1 MTMTRHLGTITALA
15 LSVMAGA
22 RHLSA
27 QAMAGTRVGIAAGMS
42 VPTGTFGNRVNSG
55 PDITGSVEF
64 QRHSI
69 PLGVRA
75 ELGYS
80 NFGLTDSYLSRFS
93 GANDGNASI
102 LSGTLNLV
110 YDINRGGR
118 VRPYLIGG
126 AGMYRRH
133 VEVDRP
139 DGLGVATVFDPFF
152 GFVNEV
158 FPTEAVERSRTQT
171 KFGLNGGG
179 GLALTMGRTSLFAE
193 ARYHDMYTD
202 SRHTAMVP
210 IRIGVQ
216 W

>member
-1 MTMTRHLGTITALA
+1 MTRHLGTITLLA
-15 LSVMAGA
+15 LGVLAGA
-22 RHLSA
+22 HHLPA

-42 VPTGTFGNRVNSG
+42 IPSGTFGNRVNSG
-55 PDITGSVEF
+55 PDVAGSVEF
-64 QRHSI
+64 HPRRGS
-69 PLGVRA
+69 LGLRA
-75 ELGYS
+75 ELSYS
-80 NFGLTDSYLSRFS
+80 DFGLTDGYLARFS

-102 LSGTLNLV
+102 LAGTLNLV

-118 VRPYLIGG
+118 LRPYLIGG
-126 AGMYRRH
+126 AGVYRRH

-139 DGLGVATVFDPFF
+139 DGLDVATVFDPFF

-179 GLALTMGRTSLFAE
+179 GLTMSMGPTSLFAE
-193 ARYHDMYTD
+193 ARYHDAFTG